1 MGKTEPIEIIE
12 IIDFEY
18 NSNQN
23 KNTLKML
30 EYFNKAMSYYNEYD
44 WEQAIKIF
52 EKSNRLEVHKE
63 HNPSMLFINRCQKF
77 FKNPPS
83 NWNGIFKLESK

>member
-1 MGKTEPIEIIE
+1 
-12 IIDFEY
+12 
-18 NSNQN
+18 
-23 KNTLKML
+23 
-30 EYFNKAMSYYNEYD
+30 MSYYNEYD

-52 EKSNRLEVHKE
+52 EKSNRLEVNKE

-77 FKNPPS
+77 IKNPPS